1 MGHGGG
7 DVIAELVADHR
18 EAAEMFDRIEHTAVA
33 ADRQTAVER
42 LTIELVRHTVV
53 EEEHLCP
60 AIREHLP
67 DGDVVAD
74 KEIADHSL
82 VEKLVKDLEGLDAEG
97 PEFDRLLAALKSEV
111 TAHVRD
117 EEENLFPRL
126 RRACPQGVL
135 DALGD
140 EARRAKDLASTGALP
155 DVLRTPPADGL
166 SAPGAGLADRVRDI
180 VTGRGR

>member
-1 MGHGGG
+1 MGRGA
-7 DVIAELVADHR
+7 DVIAELIADHR
-18 EAAEMFDRIEHTAVA
+18 EAAEMFDRIEHTTGAE
-33 ADRQTAVER
+33 DRQRAAER
-42 LTIELVRHTVV
+42 LTVELVRHTVV

-74 KEIADHSL
+74 KEVADHSL
-82 VEKLVKDLEGLDAEG
+82 VEKLLKDLEGLDAEG

-135 DALGD
+135 DRLGD
-140 EARRAKDLASTGALP
+140 EARRAKELAPAGPDPAAPDTGL
-155 DVLRTPPADGL
+155 V
-166 SAPGAGLADRVRDI
+166 DRVRDLVHGRRQ
-180 VTGRGR
+180 VTGGR